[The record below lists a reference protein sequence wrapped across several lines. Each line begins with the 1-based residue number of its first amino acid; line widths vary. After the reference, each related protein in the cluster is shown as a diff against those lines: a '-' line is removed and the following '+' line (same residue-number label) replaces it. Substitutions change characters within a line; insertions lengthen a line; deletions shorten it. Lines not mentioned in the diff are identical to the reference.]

1 MKEAYFICLI
11 PVLHG
16 SSEEKNE
23 ARKISARFFFNHGE
37 IRLGQTLVDGIVN
50 RKRVQEELVIEK

>member
-1 MKEAYFICLI
+1 MKEAYLLSLI

-23 ARKISARFFFNHGE
+23 ARKISAGFFFNHGE

-50 RKRVQEELVIEK
+50 RKRVQEE